1 MGKFFFVG
9 NARLTWTDLFDKPS
23 RLQIL
28 TPTAVLGAAS
38 ELDDRYR
45 GLDAGVRDPLLADMR
60 AEDAALKTYIE
71 SCRLGK
77 WFEGALDLAR
87 RSVEEE
93 KKAEEEG
100 KRGLKE
106 VAERLREIE
115 GEIEERERAVA
126 REMLRS
132 KPRVRG
138 RERRVG
144 A

>member
-1 MGKFFFVG
+1 
-9 NARLTWTDLFDKPS
+9 
-23 RLQIL
+23 
-28 TPTAVLGAAS
+28 
-38 ELDDRYR
+38 
-45 GLDAGVRDPLLADMR
+45 MR
-60 AEDAALKTYIE
+60 AEDATLKSYVD

-77 WFEGALDLAR
+77 WFEGALDLAK

-100 KRGLKE
+100 KKGMEE
-106 VAERLREIE
+106 VARRLREIE
-115 GEIEERERAVA
+115 AEIEERERAVA

-138 RERRVG
+138 RERRVL